1 MGFLTSLALGWKW
14 PGWAARL
21 FGWVVPILIAI
32 AAAGIMLALIYRTGE
47 TAGGAKVQVQAE
59 TAHAKT
65 VAAARAD
72 ERQAQATVDA
82 IGSRVAV
89 ADDQATTLV
98 RSKIVEIHDALNAT
112 PAAAPASGNAAASV
126 APFDA
131 GGVRASLNAVVADA
145 NRAADAADAER

>member
-1 MGFLTSLALGWKW
+1 MGFLISLALGWKW

-21 FGWVVPILIAI
+21 FGWAVPILVAI
-32 AAAGIMLALIYRTGE
+32 AAAGTMVALIYHQGE
-47 TAGGAKVQVQAE
+47 AAGGAKVQRQAE
-59 TAHAKT
+59 TAHART

-89 ADDQATTLV
+89 ADDQTATLV
-98 RSKIVEIHDALNAT
+98 RSKIVEIHDALDAT
-112 PAAAPASGNAAASV
+112 PAAAPATGNPAASAV
-126 APFDA
+126 PFDA

>member
-1 MGFLTSLALGWKW
+1 
-14 PGWAARL
+14 
-21 FGWVVPILIAI
+21 
-32 AAAGIMLALIYRTGE
+32 MLALIYRTGE

-89 ADDQATTLV
+89 ADDQTTTLV

-112 PAAAPASGNAAASV
+112 PAAAPASGNPAASV

-131 GGVRASLNAVVADA
+131 SGVRASLNAVVADA

>member
-1 MGFLTSLALGWKW
+1 MGFLISLALGWKW

-21 FGWVVPILIAI
+21 FGWAAPILAAI
-32 AAAGIMLALIYRTGE
+32 AAAGAMLALIYLRGE

-59 TAHAKT
+59 TAHART
-65 VAAARAD
+65 VAVARAD

-89 ADDQATTLV
+89 ADDKSATLV
-98 RSKIVEIHDALNAT
+98 RSKITEIHDALDAT
-112 PAAAPASGNAAASV
+112 PAAAPANGNPAAS
-126 APFDA
+126 AASFDA

>member
-1 MGFLTSLALGWKW
+1 MGFLISLALGWKW

-21 FGWVVPILIAI
+21 FGWAVPIMVAI
-32 AAAGIMLALIYRTGE
+32 AAAGIMLAIIYHQGE

-59 TAHAKT
+59 TAHART

-82 IGSRVAV
+82 IGKRVAA
-89 ADDQATTLV
+89 ADDQTAILV
-98 RSKIVEIHDALNAT
+98 RSKIVEIHDALDAT
-112 PAAAPASGNAAASV
+112 SAAAPASGTPAASA

-131 GGVRASLNAVVADA
+131 SGVRASLNAVVADA
-145 NRAADAADAER
+145 NRAADAAEAER

>member
-1 MGFLTSLALGWKW
+1 MGFLISLALGWKW

-32 AAAGIMLALIYRTGE
+32 AAAGALFALIYHRGE
-47 TAGGAKVQVQAE
+47 TAGGAKVQMQAE
-59 TAHAKT
+59 AAHART
-65 VAAARAD
+65 VAVARAD

-89 ADDQATTLV
+89 ADDQTTTLV
-98 RSKIVEIHDALNAT
+98 RSKIVEIHDALDAT
-112 PAAAPASGNAAASV
+112 SAGAPANGNPAASA

-131 GGVRASLNAVVADA
+131 SGVRASLNAVVADA

>member
-1 MGFLTSLALGWKW
+1 MSFLISLALGWKW

-21 FGWVVPILIAI
+21 FGWVVPILVAI
-32 AAAGIMLALIYRTGE
+32 AAACTVLALIYHQGE
-47 TAGGAKVQVQAE
+47 AAGGAKVQVQAE
-59 TAHAKT
+59 AAHART

-89 ADDQATTLV
+89 ADDQTATLV
-98 RSKIVEIHDALNAT
+98 RSKIVEIHDALDAT
-112 PAAAPASGNAAASV
+112 PAAPASGNPAASA

-131 GGVRASLNAVVADA
+131 NGVRASLNAVVADA